1 MRTKN
6 LVLKNIFSL
15 VIIAIVSLVSI
26 QNKALA
32 QTPTK
37 DELKEDISDLTR
49 LDPDIEKLLP
59 RWNVLEADLKI
70 KIAQAFKLDGVPV
83 RETDVVTVSATFAR
97 PNAEQQ
103 LLTIRMGENNN
114 AIITGTQKIRGTIG
128 EDLYQQLLSRS
139 YALSDIEPEIPT
151 TKTNQERMPTVLNPV
166 NARQFISASLTR
178 QVVQVGTSSFRL
190 EHYIGSDEI
199 GYPFWFGGEAKAMI
213 SYPIVPLSDPEL
225 RAKGVPDVFKA
236 SLGLAYKFKSG
247 GEPTGVTS
255 FLPARLLN
263 GNNGLK
269 PVVKFEYR
277 FPKFE
282 NSYETGDFGLALGI
296 ETGKMKDTSTI
307 DGSIDY
313 ARSSQLIGST
323 VRQVGYFA
331 ENIVQGNVFWEK
343 WIDGYEHFVR
353 LSLGISYQDFARGV
367 YHITRS
373 LPAKPIP
380 VSGSEYADAV
390 VYSGLIHPTEF
401 GDWFYFKTEYLNQS
415 GFPFSASI
423 QLANRNL
430 TFSGVIPVI
439 PNWLLIEGKFSSTI
453 LGDKRPWETGSM
465 FMVSPMLRF
474 RID

>member
-151 TKTNQERMPTVLNPV
+151 TKQIKKECQ
-166 NARQFISASLTR
+166 QF
-178 QVVQVGTSSFRL
+178 
-190 EHYIGSDEI
+190 
-199 GYPFWFGGEAKAMI
+199 
-213 SYPIVPLSDPEL
+213 
-225 RAKGVPDVFKA
+225 
-236 SLGLAYKFKSG
+236 
-247 GEPTGVTS
+247 
-255 FLPARLLN
+255 
-263 GNNGLK
+263 
-269 PVVKFEYR
+269 
-277 FPKFE
+277 
-282 NSYETGDFGLALGI
+282 
-296 ETGKMKDTSTI
+296 
-307 DGSIDY
+307 
-313 ARSSQLIGST
+313 
-323 VRQVGYFA
+323 
-331 ENIVQGNVFWEK
+331 
-343 WIDGYEHFVR
+343 
-353 LSLGISYQDFARGV
+353 
-367 YHITRS
+367 
-373 LPAKPIP
+373 
-380 VSGSEYADAV
+380 
-390 VYSGLIHPTEF
+390 
-401 GDWFYFKTEYLNQS
+401 
-415 GFPFSASI
+415 
-423 QLANRNL
+423 
-430 TFSGVIPVI
+430 
-439 PNWLLIEGKFSSTI
+439 
-453 LGDKRPWETGSM
+453 
-465 FMVSPMLRF
+465 
-474 RID
+474 